1 VLNFHSGFKPQD
13 TDIILT
19 SYPKSGTTWLKALT
33 VTLLERA
40 QNHSSSSSHDEHP
53 LLCDN
58 PHGIVPFL
66 EFDVFLESSS
76 PNLAKFSASPR
87 LFSTHMPLH
96 AMQENLNPSA
106 CKIVYVC
113 RNVKDTLISWWF
125 FTCANQPEAFSSL
138 YMFEGLCNGAI
149 FYGPFWDHLLG
160 YWKRS
165 LEDRT
170 HVLFM
175 RYGEMKTEPRD
186 EINKLA
192 DFLGC
197 PFTRQEEENGFV
209 DEVLDLCSLP
219 NLSGLEG

>member
-1 VLNFHSGFKPQD
+1 MPLYAMHETLRPSLQDGVCVQEREGNVDLVAEYIWDVGIITTGPLQGVLNFQSGFKPQD

-113 RNVKDTLISWWF
+113 RNVKDTLISW
-125 FTCANQPEAFSSL
+125 
-138 YMFEGLCNGAI
+138 
-149 FYGPFWDHLLG
+149 
-160 YWKRS
+160 
-165 LEDRT
+165 
-170 HVLFM
+170 
-175 RYGEMKTEPRD
+175 YGEMKTEPRD

>member
-1 VLNFHSGFKPQD
+1 MPVYALHETLRPSLQD
-13 TDIILT
+13 GVRVQEREGNVDLVV
-19 SYPKSGTTWLKALT
+19 ALT

-40 QNHSSSSSHDEHP
+40 QNHSSSSSSHDEHP

-66 EFDVFLESSS
+66 EVDVFLESSS
-76 PNLAKFSASPR
+76 PNLAKFS
-87 LFSTHMPLH
+87 
-96 AMQENLNPSA
+96 
-106 CKIVYVC
+106 
-113 RNVKDTLISWWF
+113 
-125 FTCANQPEAFSSL
+125 NQPEAFSCL
-138 YMFEGLCNGAI
+138 YMFEGFCNGAI

-160 YWKRS
+160 YWRRS
-165 LEDRT
+165 LEDRR
-170 HVLFM
+170 HALFM

-186 EINKLA
+186 QINKLA

-219 NLSGLEG
+219 NLSGEVGGSKNYLTPEMENKIEMIIQEKLQGSGLKL

>member
-1 VLNFHSGFKPQD
+1 
-13 TDIILT
+13 
-19 SYPKSGTTWLKALT
+19 
-33 VTLLERA
+33 
-40 QNHSSSSSHDEHP
+40 
-53 LLCDN
+53 
-58 PHGIVPFL
+58 
-66 EFDVFLESSS
+66 
-76 PNLAKFSASPR
+76 
-87 LFSTHMPLH
+87 
-96 AMQENLNPSA
+96 
-106 CKIVYVC
+106 
-113 RNVKDTLISWWF
+113 
-125 FTCANQPEAFSSL
+125 
-138 YMFEGLCNGAI
+138 MFEGLCNGAI